1 MSEVLVRGTDLRR
14 TFGTSEGGVVALGG
28 ATFEVRSGER
38 IALVGPSG
46 SGKSTLLH
54 LMAGLDAP
62 TKGEIEWP
70 GLGPRET
77 LRPGSVAM
85 AFQGPSLLPPLTVL
99 ENVVLPLL
107 LVGESERE
115 ATRAGTTML
124 ERFEVAD
131 VASKLPEEISGGQS
145 QRAGIARAFIGVP
158 RLVLTDEPTGQQDS
172 EGGNRLLRAMLS
184 CIDEAGAALVVAT
197 HDASIASWMSLRWSI
212 AGGVLDAG
220 VISRSG

>member
-1 MSEVLVRGTDLRR
+1 MSEVLVRGTGLRR
-14 TFGTSEGGVVALGG
+14 TFGADEGAVVALGE
-28 ATFEVRSGER
+28 ASFEVRAGER

-62 TKGEIEWP
+62 TEGEIEWP
-70 GLGPRET
+70 ALGPRET

-107 LVGESERE
+107 LVGETERE
-115 ATRAGTTML
+115 ATRAAESML

-131 VASKLPEEISGGQS
+131 IASKLPEEISGGQS
-145 QRAGIARAFIGVP
+145 QRAGIARALIGGP

-172 EGGNRLLRAMLS
+172 EGGRRLLRAMLS
-184 CIDEAGAALVVAT
+184 CVDERGTALVVAT
-197 HDASIASWMSLRWSI
+197 HDASTASWMPIRWSI
-212 AGGVLDAG
+212 AGGVLDSG